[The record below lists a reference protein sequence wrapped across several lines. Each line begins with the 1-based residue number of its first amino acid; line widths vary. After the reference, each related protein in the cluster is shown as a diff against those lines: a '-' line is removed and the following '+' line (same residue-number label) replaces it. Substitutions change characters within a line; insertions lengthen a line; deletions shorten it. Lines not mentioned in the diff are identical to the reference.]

1 MAEKASYHTCYSTSR
16 LPTATSANT
25 KGSGFFDSCVREQRG
40 RRPLLIIPLF
50 HLPLFILPL
59 FILPLFILPLFI
71 LSRLINYQHSKTCS
85 TWVAPSQVAGSDTYS
100 RLESVEG
107 NLGDLVRLPRNRL
120 RR

>member
-59 FILPLFILPLFI
+59 FIL
-71 LSRLINYQHSKTCS
+71 SRLINYQHSKTCS